1 MEDDEHPIWT
11 ALLKT
16 LLVLAI
22 LALASGYLGWLHP
35 IGDSLSVGRA
45 YAAGAVAFL
54 ALLSIRSGLMM
65 AAFGSLLLALIVG
78 IQVALSFYW
87 PGPPGSILLYQK
99 NMKFRNSDL
108 AGLEADIRAV
118 APMALTLQEVSEANL
133 TLLEALQDTLPHQHV
148 CPFAA
153 VGGTAVASRLV
164 PVPGGKVCD
173 RGLAAMQV
181 VWPGSRGDVPV
192 WIVSIH
198 LHWPWPYGQ
207 AEQVTELRR
216 ALAKLDGPVLMAGDF
231 NMVRWAH
238 SVTAM
243 AQSARAMPAGP
254 SRGTFLGFGPA
265 LALPIDHAFAPNGGR
280 IRLRGAHGS
289 DHLGFTAE
297 LEP

>member
-22 LALASGYLGWLHP
+22 LSLAGGYLGWLHP
-35 IGDSLSVGRA
+35 IGDSLAVGRA
-45 YAAGAVAFL
+45 YAAGAVALL

-99 NMKFRNSDL
+99 NMLYRNDNL
-108 AGLEADIRAV
+108 AALEADIRKV
-118 APMALTLQEVSEANL
+118 APVALTLQEVSEPNAAML
-133 TLLEALQDTLPHQHV
+133 VALADVLPHQLH
-148 CPFAA
+148 CTLGRR
-153 VGGTAVASRLV
+153 GGTAVATSLP
-164 PVPGGKVCD
+164 PVPGTEVCLP
-173 RGLAAMQV
+173 GMAAMQV
-181 VWPGSRGDVPV
+181 TWRERKI
-192 WIVSIH
+192 WLVSIH
-198 LHWPWPYGQ
+198 LSWPWPYDQ
-207 AEQVTELRR
+207 SEQVAELRR
-216 ALAKLDGPVLMAGDF
+216 ALEKLDGPVLMAGDF

-238 SVTAM
+238 SVTAL
-243 AQSARAMPAGP
+243 AQSARAMAAGP
-254 SRGTFLGFGPA
+254 SRGTFLGFGSV

-280 IRLRGAHGS
+280 IRLRGALGS

>member
-1 MEDDEHPIWT
+1 MEDDEYPIWT

-22 LALASGYLGWLHP
+22 LLLAGGYLGWLHP
-35 IGDSLSVGRA
+35 IGDSFSVGRA

-87 PGPPGSILLYQK
+87 PGPPGSIVLYQK
-99 NMKFRNSDL
+99 NMLYRNDDL
-108 AGLEADIRAV
+108 AGLEADIRKV
-118 APMALTLQEVSEANL
+118 APVALTLQEVSAPNTSML
-133 TLLEALQDTLPHQHV
+133 VALADILPHQLH
-148 CPFAA
+148 CTGRR
-153 VGGTAVASRLV
+153 GGTAIATSLP
-164 PVPGGKVCD
+164 PVPGTELCVPGM
-173 RGLAAMQV
+173 AAMQV
-181 VWPGSRGDVPV
+181 TWRERQI
-192 WIVSIH
+192 WLVSVH
-198 LHWPWPYGQ
+198 LSWPWPYGQ
-207 AEQVTELRR
+207 AEHGVELRR
-216 ALAKLDGPVLMAGDF
+216 ELATLDGPVLMAGDF

-238 SVTAM
+238 SVTSL

-254 SRGTFLGFGPA
+254 SRGTFLGFGRV

-280 IRLRGAHGS
+280 IRLRGALGS
-289 DHLGFTAE
+289 DHLGIVAE